1 MNELKV
7 KDNSA
12 QKYLVYLHYRTDTG
26 DVVYVGESKR
36 KTRSR
41 PYTYSCKKSKCDEWL
56 KLEKKGLLSSRIVKE
71 NLNRQESYALEKK
84 LIKKYGRK
92 DLSRGTLLNRN
103 AGGSGC
109 KDVNYSDEFR
119 KQVSQRFKGRPK
131 SKESIVKMILSISG
145 EKNWNFGKKLPNS
158 VKKKLSEKLRRGQ
171 NPEAKKVINVFS
183 DHIYNCGRDVAE
195 LIDHTYSTVKSWLNG
210 SNRNPSNFIY
220 LRDYVN
226 LQRQGYTSKDIKEL
240 RLIEQREIVK
250 GFKGENNPNYGKSPS
265 AETRK
270 KASEAHKGYVHSDSA
285 KQKMSERRKL
295 SLNGRAKKVI
305 NFKTLE
311 VYGCGKE
318 VAQFLGRKCSTVRCW
333 LNGANPNRSEFM
345 YLEDYN
351 RFIEQNT
358 IISRSFFK
366 FQ

>member
-1 MNELKV
+1 MLDLNV
-7 KDNSA
+7 KNNVPE
-12 QKYLVYLHYRTDTG
+12 KYLVYLHYRTDTG

-56 KLEKKGLLSSRIVKE
+56 KLEKQGLLNSKIVKE
-71 NLNRQESYALEKK
+71 NLNREESYALEKK

-92 DLSRGTLLNRN
+92 DQGKGHLLNRN

-109 KDVNYSDEFR
+109 VDAIYSDEFR
-119 KQVSQRFKGRPK
+119 RKVSERFKGKPK
-131 SKESIVKMILSISG
+131 SKESIAKMILSISG
-145 EKNWNFGKKLPNS
+145 EKHCNFGKKLPNA
-158 VKKKLSEKLRRGQ
+158 VKKKLSEKLRRGK

-183 DHIYNCGRDVAE
+183 NHIYDCGRDVAE
-195 LIDHTYSTVKSWLNG
+195 LIDHTYGTVINWLNG

-220 LRDYVN
+220 LKDYVN
-226 LQRQGYTSKDIKEL
+226 LQKQGYTPEEIKEL
-240 RLIEQREIVK
+240 RLIEQREIAK
-250 GFKGENNPNYGKSPS
+250 GNKGENNPNYGKSPS
-265 AETRK
+265 AETRRK
-270 KASEAHKGYVHSDSA
+270 MSEAHKGYIPSDSA
-285 KQKMSERRKL
+285 RKKMSERRKL

-311 VYGCGKE
+311 IYGCGKE
-318 VAQFLGRKCSTVRCW
+318 LAQFLGRKYSTVRCW

-351 RFIEQNT
+351 RIIEKNT
-358 IISRSFFK
+358 LTLK
-366 FQ
+366 NTLYLN